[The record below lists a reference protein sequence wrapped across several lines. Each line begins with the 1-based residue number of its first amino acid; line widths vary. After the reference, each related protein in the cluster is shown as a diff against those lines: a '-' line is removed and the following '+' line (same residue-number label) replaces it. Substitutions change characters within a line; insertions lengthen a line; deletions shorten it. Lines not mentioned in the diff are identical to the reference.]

1 MRIEIEMEWA
11 ERAMR
16 VKGMKDA
23 MDAAWKGKKESD
35 LTIGEKCLKE
45 EPTRALAELGAYV
58 AEQIDRERHL

>member
-35 LTIGEKCLKE
+35 LTLGEKCLRDETNK
-45 EPTRALAELGAYV
+45 ALAELGAYV